1 MKSLFVSFLLIL
13 CFGFTTQNFD
23 QVDQGSKIVKDLQT
37 HFEIGVIASG
47 QELLPK
53 IKAQSAP
60 LMSVQKWTDAD
71 SQKTQ
76 YQNLL
81 PVFPLSS
88 FSNFISSGASLN
100 HDLSRSFA

>member
-1 MKSLFVSFLLIL
+1 MKSLFLSFLLIV

-37 HFEIGVIASG
+37 HFELGVIASG

-60 LMSVQKWTDAD
+60 LMSVQKW
-71 SQKTQ
+71 SQSESLKSQ
-76 YQNLL
+76 PSAFSPRLS
-81 PVFPLSS
+81 LSS

-100 HDLSRSFA
+100 HDLSRIFA